1 MQESIAPAI
10 RSSGQEFPETCR
22 CRFRELRGKSFQQ
35 STTKMLRHL
44 SLHSL
49 TSSKD
54 SLQTWRHPACSLAVP
69 TFCAH
74 PSFDALKVPAS
85 HVPLLFMGPLSR
97 LLLFRSPLLETQ
109 LHTLTQADR
118 RHKCTISQ
126 VERPL
131 QAIRVR
137 LTSLPARVQ

>member
-49 TSSKD
+49 NIFKKFSSGLV
-54 SLQTWRHPACSLAVP
+54 SLSGQFCSPDLLR
-69 TFCAH
+69 
-74 PSFDALKVPAS
+74 PSSFHALEVPAS

-126 VERPL
+126 VVRPL
-131 QAIRVR
+131 QATRIR
-137 LTSLPARVQ
+137 LTSLPARVK